1 MTGGV
6 EKVYSE
12 ALFELAAENGTTE
25 DTEKE
30 LSAVVGIFGENPDL
44 YSVLSAPTISDKDKT
59 GIVEKIFGGR
69 VSETTLSFL
78 CLLTRK
84 GRINH
89 LEGIASAYR
98 ALWCEEAGILEVR
111 VVSAVALSD
120 TQRKALSDKLSQKYG
135 KRIIMTEK
143 TDPDILGG
151 VIVSFGD
158 TMLDGSVRTKLKN
171 LHSGMKNVI
180 A

>member
-12 ALFELAAENGTTE
+12 ALFELAKENNATE
-25 DTEKE
+25 ETEKE
-30 LSAVVGIFGENPDL
+30 LSAIVKIFGDEPDL
-44 YSVLSAPTISDKDKT
+44 YKVLSAPTISEGDKLGT
-59 GIVEKIFGGR
+59 VEKIFGGR
-69 VSETTLSFL
+69 VSDTTLDFI
-78 CLLTRK
+78 CLLTKK
-84 GRINH
+84 GRINR

-98 ALWCEEAGILEVR
+98 SLWCEEAGILEVS
-111 VVSAVALSD
+111 VVSAVPLSD
-120 TQRKALSDKLSQKYG
+120 AQRKALSDKLSQKYG
-135 KRIIMTEK
+135 KKIIMTEK

-171 LHSGMKNVI
+171 LHGGMKNVI

>member
-6 EKVYSE
+6 AKVYSE
-12 ALFELAAENGTTE
+12 ALFELAEENVSTD

-30 LSAVVGIFGENPDL
+30 LASLSEIFRAEPDL
-44 YSVLSAPTISDKDKT
+44 YKLLSAPTIPDREKADV
-59 GIVEKIFGGR
+59 IEKIFGGKI
-69 VSETTLSFL
+69 SDTTLDFL
-78 CLLTRK
+78 CLLTQK
-84 GRINH
+84 GRITE
-89 LEGIASAYR
+89 LEGIVSAYR
-98 ALWCEEAGILEVR
+98 RLWCDKSGILEATVTT
-111 VVSAVALSD
+111 AVPL
-120 TQRKALSDKLSQKYG
+120 TKQQRSKLTEQLTKKYG
-135 KRIIMTEK
+135 KKIILSEK

-171 LHSGMKNVI
+171 LHSELKNVI